1 MMTCEICGKPGA
13 NIAYFAIGM
22 VAVVYRHHEC
32 DRPTPRELSPAEERK
47 EWGINNWLNS
57 EYMPRRREE
66 T

>member
-32 DRPTPRELSPAEERK
+32 DRERDEMSAHEHRQEWSIEQWLKAE
-47 EWGINNWLNS
+47 
-57 EYMPRRREE
+57 
-66 T
+66 